1 MFFLSEKH
9 CRSRLNQ
16 MKTCVHE
23 TSILSISNR
32 SSFIEHQH
40 TSRHTFQH
48 VHTAHVHGYSVILGN
63 HLRVTKK
70 EMSRH
75 KSIFIAILFET
86 LQHLWTF
93 LFSRLSLSLYALRA
107 VTVTE
112 QTHGYLILGRLLI
125 LYSNYT
131 FRKCI
136 KLCTKHTLLLLAAY
150 FYLSM
155 LFH

>member
-1 MFFLSEKH
+1 
-9 CRSRLNQ
+9 
-16 MKTCVHE
+16 
-23 TSILSISNR
+23 
-32 SSFIEHQH
+32 
-40 TSRHTFQH
+40 
-48 VHTAHVHGYSVILGN
+48 
-63 HLRVTKK
+63 
-70 EMSRH
+70 MSM
-75 KSIFIAILFET
+75 FIANLFDT

-93 LFSRLSLSLYALRA
+93 LFSPFRYMLA

-136 KLCTKHTLLLLAAY
+136 KLCTKHTLLLFAAY